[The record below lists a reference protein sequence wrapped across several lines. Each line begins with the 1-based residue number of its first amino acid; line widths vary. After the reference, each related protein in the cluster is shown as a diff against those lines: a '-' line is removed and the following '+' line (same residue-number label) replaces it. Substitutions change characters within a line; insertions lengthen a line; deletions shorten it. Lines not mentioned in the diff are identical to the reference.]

1 VKLAIVVQRYG
12 ADVGGGSELHA
23 RYIAEHLAAHADV
36 TVYTTCAR
44 DYVSWRNHYP
54 AGSDVVNG
62 IPVERFP
69 VTRERDAR
77 DFARQSD
84 FVFEHEHSLNDELSW
99 LDAQGPV
106 CPALVDRLS
115 RTKDAFDFV
124 LAFSLRYYTAFHAAR
139 LAQQRTVLVPT
150 TERDPALGL
159 AIFGPILR
167 SAGAIMYNSPEER
180 DLIRHLAHTD
190 AVPGVTVGVGSH
202 VPERTDAA
210 RARRAFAL
218 DRPFIV
224 YVGRIDVNKGCEELF
239 DYFTRYCAHRE
250 RPLDLVLIG
259 TQVLPIPSHP
269 RIRHLGYVTDEDK
282 FDVIAAAEAL
292 VMPSPF
298 ESLSMVA
305 LEAWALGRPVLA
317 NGRCDVLVGQCQRS
331 NAGLYYQNGLEFE
344 ALLET
349 LLDQPAL
356 AAEMGQNGRRF
367 YQRHYAWDVVEGKYL
382 AMFQRLKTQ
391 PRVQSPEP
399 RARGWGWLERRR
411 RRLPGAAAA
420 VHAAPSGP
428 ARETTDPSGAPS

>member
-1 VKLAIVVQRYG
+1 MKLAIVVQRYG
-12 ADVGGGSELHA
+12 SDVGGGSELHA

-54 AGSDVVNG
+54 AGADEVNG
-62 IPVERFP
+62 IPVRRFP
-69 VTRERDAR
+69 VQQERDAR
-77 DFARQSD
+77 DFARRSS
-84 FVFEHEHSLNDELSW
+84 FVFEQEHSVHDELAW

-106 CPALVDRLS
+106 CPALLDRLA
-115 RTKDAFDFV
+115 RDLDTFDFIV
-124 LAFSLRYYTAFHAAR
+124 PFSLRYYTAFHAAR
-139 LAQQRTVLVPT
+139 LGRHRTMLVPT

-159 AIFGPILR
+159 DIFGPVLR

-180 DLIRHLAHTD
+180 ALIEHLAHTED
-190 AVPGVTVGVGSH
+190 VPGVTVGVGSH
-202 VPERTDAA
+202 VPEYTDAG
-210 RARRAFAL
+210 RARRAFRL

-239 DYFTRYCAHRE
+239 DYFTRYCAHHD

-259 TQVLPIPSHP
+259 TPVLPVPSHP
-269 RIRHLGYVTDEDK
+269 RIRHLGYVTDQDK
-282 FDVIAAAEAL
+282 FDTIAAAEAL

-349 LLDQPAL
+349 LLDERDL

-367 YQRHYAWDVVEGKYL
+367 YQRHYAWEVVEGKYL
-382 AMFQRLKTQ
+382 DMFHRLQTQ
-391 PRVQSPEP
+391 ARDARPAEP
-399 RARGWGWLERRR
+399 APGWMARRR
-411 RRLPGAAAA
+411 RRLPPAAAL
-420 VHAAPSGP
+420 VNAAPAGP
-428 ARETTDPSGAPS
+428 ARETTDLSGAPS

>member
-1 VKLAIVVQRYG
+1 MKLAIVVQRYG
-12 ADVGGGSELHA
+12 SDVGGGSELHA
-23 RYIAEHLAAHADV
+23 RYIAEHLAPHADV

-62 IPVERFP
+62 IKVERFP
-69 VTRERDAR
+69 VAKERDAR
-77 DFARQSD
+77 DFARRSA
-84 FVFEHEHSLNDELSW
+84 FVFEHEHSVQDELAW

-106 CPALVDRLS
+106 CPALIDRLA
-115 RTKDAFDFV
+115 RTHDDFDFV

-139 LAQQRTVLVPT
+139 LARQQTVLVPT

-180 DLIRHLAHTD
+180 ALIEHLAHTEQ
-190 AVPGVTVGVGSH
+190 VPGVTVGVGSH
-202 VPERTDAA
+202 VPERTDAE
-210 RARRAFAL
+210 RARVAFGL
-218 DRPFIV
+218 ERPFIV

-239 DYFTRYCAHRE
+239 DYFTRYCAHHD

-259 TQVLPIPSHP
+259 TPVLPIPSHP
-269 RIRHLGYVTDEDK
+269 HIRHLGYVTDADK

-349 LLDQPAL
+349 LLDERAL

-367 YQRHYAWDVVEGKYL
+367 YQRHYAWEVVEGKYL
-382 AMFQRLKTQ
+382 AMFQRLQTQ
-391 PRVQSPEP
+391 PGARSLEP
-399 RARGWGWLERRR
+399 GALELGWLERRR
-411 RRLPGAAAA
+411 RSLPGAAA
-420 VHAAPSGP
+420 VVTAAPAGP
-428 ARETTDPSGAPS
+428 ARETRDLSGAPS

>member
-12 ADVGGGSELHA
+12 SDIGGGSELHA

-36 TVYTTCAR
+36 SVLTTCAR

-54 AGSDVVNG
+54 AGSDLVNG
-62 IPVERFP
+62 IPVERFS
-69 VTRERDAR
+69 VARERDAR
-77 DFARQSD
+77 DFARRSS
-84 FVFEHEHSLNDELSW
+84 FVFEHEHSVNDELEW

-106 CPALVDRLS
+106 CPALVDRLA
-115 RTKDAFDFV
+115 RTGNEFDFV

-139 LAQQRTVLVPT
+139 LAKRRTVLVPT

-159 AIFGPILR
+159 AIFGPVLR

-180 DLIRHLAHTD
+180 ALIEHLADTRS
-190 AVPGVTVGVGSH
+190 VPGVTVGVGSQ
-202 VPERTDAA
+202 VPEDADPD
-210 RARRAFAL
+210 RARRTFGL
-218 DRPFIV
+218 DKPFIL
-224 YVGRIDVNKGCEELF
+224 YVGRIDANKGCEELF
-239 DYFTRYCAHRE
+239 DYFTRFCAHHD

-259 TQVLPIPSHP
+259 TSVLPVPAHP
-269 RIRHLGYVTDEDK
+269 RIRHLGYVSDRDK
-282 FDVIAAAEAL
+282 FDVLAAAESL

-349 LLDQPAL
+349 LLDRREL

-367 YQRHYAWDVVEGKYL
+367 YRQHYAWDVVEGKYL
-382 AMFQRLKTQ
+382 TIFDRLQTESRDAR
-391 PRVQSPEP
+391 PHEP
-399 RARGWGWLERRR
+399 APGWLERRR
-411 RRLPGAAAA
+411 RHLPPAAA
-420 VHAAPSGP
+420 VVTAAPAGP
-428 ARETTDPSGAPS
+428 ARETTDLSGAPS

>member
-1 VKLAIVVQRYG
+1 MKLAIVVQRYG
-12 ADVGGGSELHA
+12 SDVGGGSELHA

-54 AGSDVVNG
+54 AGADLVNG
-62 IPVERFP
+62 IAVERFP
-69 VTRERDAR
+69 VERERDPR
-77 DFARQSD
+77 DFARRSA
-84 FVFEHEHSLNDELSW
+84 FVFDHQHSVHDEMAW

-115 RTKDAFDFV
+115 RTLDSFDFV
-124 LAFSLRYYTAFHAAR
+124 VAFSLRYYTAFHAAR
-139 LAQQRTVLVPT
+139 LARHRTVLVPT

-159 AIFGPILR
+159 AIFGPVLR

-180 DLIRHLAHTD
+180 ALIEHLAHTE
-190 AVPGVTVGVGSH
+190 AVPGVTVGVGSQ
-202 VPERTDAA
+202 VPAHTDAG
-210 RARRAFAL
+210 RARRAFGL
-218 DRPFIV
+218 DKPFVV

-239 DYFTRYCAHRE
+239 DYFMRYCAHHE

-259 TQVLPIPSHP
+259 TPVLPVPSHP
-269 RIRHLGYVTDEDK
+269 RIRHLGYVTDQDK

-331 NAGLYYQNGLEFE
+331 NAGLYYQNGLEFD

-349 LLDQPAL
+349 LLDDGGL

-367 YQRHYAWDVVEGKYL
+367 YQRHYAWEVVEGKYL
-382 AMFQRLKTQ
+382 AMFDRLQTQ
-391 PRVQSPEP
+391 
-399 RARGWGWLERRR
+399 ARDAGPAEAAPGWVERRR
-411 RRLPGAAAA
+411 RHLPPATTL
-420 VHAAPSGP
+420 VSAAPAGP
-428 ARETTDPSGAPS
+428 ARETTDLSGAPS